1 VKSILGYLSKNRTAY
16 LFILPGT
23 IIIILLIIYPIIQS
37 VVMSFTDW
45 YLLSYKPGHPFVGLA
60 NYQEVFSMS
69 QFQKVLIVTALYTIL
84 GVIGKMYAGLGV
96 ALLLNREFAG
106 RGIAR
111 AIMVIPWA
119 MPTLVVCIVFR
130 VALDPAFGLINSI
143 LLDLNIVNKSV
154 NFLLQPDLALISVI
168 IIAIWRYFPFVALM
182 LLAALQGIPKELYEA
197 ASIDGAGIWKRFI
210 YITRPLL
217 RPVWTIV
224 LILQIV
230 WTAKEFELVY
240 LITRGGPDFSTELMG
255 LDIYLNAF
263 QFYKLGTASAEG
275 MFLVAF
281 SIIFTVIYIKR
292 MERNA

>member
-1 VKSILGYLSKNRTAY
+1 MKSILGYLSKNRTAY

-69 QFQKVLIVTALYTIL
+69 QFQKVLIVTVLYTIL

-96 ALLLNREFAG
+96 ALLLNRKFAG

-143 LLDLNIVNKSV
+143 LLDLNLS
-154 NFLLQPDLALISVI
+154 LIHI
-168 IIAIWRYFPFVALM
+168 
-182 LLAALQGIPKELYEA
+182 
-197 ASIDGAGIWKRFI
+197 
-210 YITRPLL
+210 
-217 RPVWTIV
+217 
-224 LILQIV
+224 
-230 WTAKEFELVY
+230 
-240 LITRGGPDFSTELMG
+240 
-255 LDIYLNAF
+255 
-263 QFYKLGTASAEG
+263 
-275 MFLVAF
+275 
-281 SIIFTVIYIKR
+281 
-292 MERNA
+292 